1 MRCPKCGDEYRPG
14 FTECADCRVPL
25 VEDAAPD
32 ESPDERPEGHSEGPW
47 AVLAQHSMDT
57 AWVSLDSGSLAL
69 LELESELEAK
79 GIDVGFDPFR
89 PGEGGSFTR
98 SLAQPIRLMVPAS
111 DLPLA
116 REMASELGFDE
127 LLAE

>member
-89 PGEGGSFTR
+89 PGEGGSFSPSERLRRTTR
-98 SLAQPIRLMVPAS
+98 RRTAVLGERWPIVSPDTSR
-111 DLPLA
+111 
-116 REMASELGFDE
+116 
-127 LLAE
+127 